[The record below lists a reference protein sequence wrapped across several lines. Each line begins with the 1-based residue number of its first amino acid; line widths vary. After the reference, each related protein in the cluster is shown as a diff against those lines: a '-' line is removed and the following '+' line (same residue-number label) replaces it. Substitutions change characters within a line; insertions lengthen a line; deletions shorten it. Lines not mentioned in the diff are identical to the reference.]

1 LRKTVP
7 DIDVVEADLD
17 DPKSVLTAF
26 QGAYGVFGVT
36 NFWEH
41 GYDAEVRHGKNL
53 VDAAKA
59 AGVKH
64 FVWSTFAGHSDVPHF
79 ESKWEVDG
87 RPFKL

>member
-1 LRKTVP
+1 MP
-7 DIDVVEADLD
+7 DIDVVEANLD
-17 DPKSVLTAF
+17 DPKSVLTAL

-53 VDAAKA
+53 VDGAKA

-87 RPFKL
+87 RPLSW

>member
-1 LRKTVP
+1 VP
-7 DIDVVEADLD
+7 GVDVVEANLD
-17 DPKSVLTAF
+17 DPKSVLTAL
-26 QGAYGVFGVT
+26 QEAYGVFGVT

-53 VDAAKA
+53 VDAAKT

-79 ESKWEVDG
+79 ESKLEVDG
-87 RPFKL
+87 RPFNL